1 MDSEVQGELIPV
13 GGGDTVPLIRR
24 IMTIGRRESCDI
36 SLKFQNISG
45 LHCELSFRDGYW
57 YLRDLGSSNGI
68 RVNGDRVLQ
77 RAVKPGDELAVANR
91 RYTIQYNLSPEGREN
106 LESQM
111 IEEDDMCSVSLL
123 EKAGLAKPKGQQDD
137 D

>member
-1 MDSEVQGELIPV
+1 MDSEVHGDLIPV
-13 GGGDTVPLIRR
+13 GGGDVVPLIRR

-77 RAVKPGDELAVANR
+77 RALKPGDELAVANR
-91 RYTIQYNLSPEGREN
+91 RYTIQYNLSLEGKEN
-106 LESQM
+106 LESQLT
-111 IEEDDMCSVSLL
+111 EEDDMRSVSLL
-123 EKAGLAKPKGQQDD
+123 EKAGLAKPKGQRDD